1 MNVLHFYSNYGRVL
15 RMGDL
20 LSRKQIETRLKS
32 PAGINYTEFSYQA
45 FQAYDWYHLINKHN
59 CRIQL
64 GGNDQIGNITTGFE
78 FVQALK
84 KHEAMYGLTLPLL
97 TKDGEK
103 LGKSAGNAIWIDPEQ
118 LSTFEFYQYFLNTSD
133 QMVESYLKLF
143 TFLPLNEIDDLMK
156 RHRYEPHEYLAQRTL
171 AEQLTVLVSGAEG
184 YESAV
189 RCTKVLFGAD
199 IESLSNMTDKEV
211 DSTFKASKVHKLV
224 FENGMNV
231 LDVLLKI
238 QAFANVDETLQII
251 KGNGVSI
258 NYKKIEN
265 PHERIQDAGYILPN
279 NLTLIKVGKKT
290 FHVIKWYKEL

>member
-1 MNVLHFYSNYGRVL
+1 
-15 RMGDL
+15 MGDL

-32 PAGINYTEFSYQA
+32 TAGINYTEFSYQL
-45 FQAYDWYHLINKHN
+45 FQAYDWYHLIKNHN

-84 KHEAMYGLTLPLL
+84 KHEQMFGLTLPLL

-103 LGKSAGNAIWIDPEQ
+103 LGKSAGNAIWIDSEQ
-118 LSTFEFYQYFLNTSD
+118 LSTFEFYQNFLNTSD
-133 QMVESYLKLF
+133 QVVESYLKLF

-156 RHRYEPHEYLAQRTL
+156 KHRNASHEYLAQRTL

-199 IESLSNMTDKEV
+199 LESLANMTDNEV
-211 DSTFKASKVHKLV
+211 DLTFNASKVHKLV
-224 FENGMNV
+224 FEKTMNV

-251 KGNGVSI
+251 KGNGVSF
-258 NYKKIEN
+258 NYKRIDN
-265 PHERIQDAGYILPN
+265 PHERIQNAGYILPN